1 MRRLFKAGIATGLCF
16 AAIATNNALFA
27 QDAANP
33 PMDAPP
39 GTYKLDKNHAS
50 LIFRVNHLG
59 FSNYT
64 ARFKKFD
71 ATLRFDPGNPTAMSV
86 AATVDPASIETD
98 FAQPEKLDFNAELR
112 GQSWLNTAKFP
123 AIVYNS
129 TSITLTGAN
138 RAAVAGE
145 LELHGIKKPVTLEV
159 TFNGG
164 YPGMSLDPNARIGFS
179 ARGTL
184 KRSEFGVSAGIP
196 AAGSTMGVSD
206 EVEVQIEAEFN
217 GPPLANAKPAN

>member
-1 MRRLFKAGIATGLCF
+1 MKERLTASASVTAGALL
-16 AAIATNNALFA
+16 AALAVTSSSLA
-27 QDAANP
+27 QDAPA
-33 PMDAPP
+33 
-39 GTYKLDKNHAS
+39 GTYRLDKNHAS

-71 ATLRFDPGNPTAMSV
+71 ATLQFDPANPTAMSV
-86 AATVDPASIETD
+86 TASVDPASIETD
-98 FAQPEKLDFNAELR
+98 FTEPKKLDFNAELR
-112 GQSWLNTAKFP
+112 GSGWLNTAKFP
-123 AIVYNS
+123 MMTYKS
-129 TSITLTGAN
+129 TAITLTGAN
-138 RAAVAGE
+138 RAEVAGE

-179 ARGTL
+179 ARSVL

-196 AAGSTMGVSD
+196 SAGSTMGVSD

-217 GPPLANAKPAN
+217 GPPLAGAKPGN